1 MKTLSEDTQTLLLQ
15 DEKTNAITEKLIIF
29 CAPSGSGKTT
39 LVRHLLSIYGEKMAF
54 SVSAT
59 TREPRAGEIDGVHY
73 LFLSKNDFENRISD
87 GQFVEYEEV
96 YQGNYYGTLRIEIE
110 KLWKAGKIVLFDVDV
125 KGGLSLKKIY
135 GEKALA
141 VFVRIPDL
149 ETLRM
154 RLEARQTE
162 TSKNIE
168 KRMSKA
174 AFELTFEPQFDV
186 TLIND
191 RLESACAELEKI
203 VADFLKG

>member
-1 MKTLSEDTQTLLLQ
+1 METLSEDTQTLLLQ

-73 LFLSKNDFENRISD
+73 HFLSKVDFENKIAD

-96 YQGNYYGTLRIEIE
+96 YQGNYYGTLRSEIE
-110 KLWKAGKIVLFDVDV
+110 NLWKMGKIVLFDVDV

-149 ETLRM
+149 ETLRT

-174 AFELTFEPQFDV
+174 AYELTFEPQFDV

-191 RLESACAELEKI
+191 RLENACAELEKI